1 MGTPEPDN
9 AFVFETSPTPDA
21 ISWARAFF
29 AAVATASGADPVA
42 AADVRLAVSE
52 VVSTIVRQSPR
63 ERLAI
68 GGRLVGRRLR
78 LEVSPWGG
86 TVPPNDEIDPW
97 EVVQALVDDATLRD
111 GVAVITIPLA
121 RSS

>member
-9 AFVFETSPTPDA
+9 TFVFETSPTPEA
-21 ISWARAFF
+21 ISWARAFV
-29 AAVATASGADPVA
+29 AAVATASGADPEA

-52 VVSTIVRQSPR
+52 IVSTIVRQNPK

-68 GGRLVGRRLR
+68 RGRLIGHRLR
-78 LEVSPWGG
+78 LEIAPW
-86 TVPPNDEIDPW
+86 TSHVALDDELDPW
-97 EVVQALVDDATLRD
+97 EVVQALVDDAIVRA
-111 GVAVITIPLA
+111 GAAVITVPLA